1 MKRPSGGD
9 GLGPA
14 LAVIGVALCCG
25 APLALAFVLTSGLG
39 AALVASGWLLVG
51 LAVLAVGLAL
61 GVRYLLRSGRLRTP
75 RAVADDGALPDRPEV
90 REGRRAVGPRR

>member
-9 GLGPA
+9 LLGP
-14 LAVIGVALCCG
+14 LAVLGVALCCG
-25 APLALAFVLTSGLG
+25 APLALAFVLTTGLG

-51 LAVLAVGLAL
+51 LPVLIVGLVL
-61 GVRYLLRSGRLRTP
+61 GGRYLVRSGRLRTP

-90 REGRRAVGPRR
+90 SEGRRTVGSRR